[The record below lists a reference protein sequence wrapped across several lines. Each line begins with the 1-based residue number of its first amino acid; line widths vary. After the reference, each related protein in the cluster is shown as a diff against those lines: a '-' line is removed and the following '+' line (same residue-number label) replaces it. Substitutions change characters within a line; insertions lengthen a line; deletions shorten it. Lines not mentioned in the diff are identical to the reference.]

1 MISLDAWLVFVIFG
15 LLLALT
21 EVIIGVQTGYDLVMI
36 GSAFIVGGLVA
47 IPFNSWVLP
56 LIVTSV
62 ICVAY
67 VALGRRY
74 VHRWSAVDE
83 TTTNVDSII
92 GKNGVVLRG
101 ITRNTDGMV
110 KVGQEQW
117 RARADEDIEEGAE
130 VTVLGL
136 KGVTLVV
143 NKAKG
148 GAEL

>member
-1 MISLDAWLVFVIFG
+1 MVSLDAWLVFVIVG

-36 GSAFIVGGLVA
+36 GSAFVVGGLVA
-47 IPFNSWVLP
+47 IPFHSWVLP

-92 GKNGVVLRG
+92 GRNGVVLRR
-101 ITRNTDGMV
+101 ITRNADGLV
-110 KVGQEQW
+110 KVGHEEW
-117 RARADEDIEEGAE
+117 RARSDEDIEEGAE
-130 VTVLGL
+130 VLVLGL

-143 NKAKG
+143 NKPR
-148 GAEL
+148 EVTER